1 MHVAFVIKINLV
13 MFLKNSIRETW
24 NSSFNVFFLVE
35 MVLNRVDFCH
45 SIFFIQIIMKEL
57 VLTLAKSSFGGYMSE
72 MYSGIF
78 VYVDDIN
85 LSISV
90 NGLNFM
96 L

>member
-1 MHVAFVIKINLV
+1 
-13 MFLKNSIRETW
+13 
-24 NSSFNVFFLVE
+24 
-35 MVLNRVDFCH
+35 
-45 SIFFIQIIMKEL
+45 MKEL